1 MFLCNKKK
9 KSVYKGFVDG
19 IFMKIKERGNDLQ
32 INYLILYVFF
42 ILYFQY
48 VKKVDLSFRIIVYM
62 SYIHFNWIKNVNLKI
77 LF

>member
-1 MFLCNKKK
+1 
-9 KSVYKGFVDG
+9 
-19 IFMKIKERGNDLQ
+19 MKIKERGNDLQ